1 MYVVYVIQNTET
13 YELYIS
19 FTKKLNQRI
28 ESHNARANRATTRL
42 AGTWTLLYAETY
54 RSEHDARVR
63 ESKLKHHGSAKHGLM
78 RRIEHCILKGKK

>member
-1 MYVVYVIQNTET
+1 MRV
-13 YELYIS
+13 
-19 FTKKLNQRI
+19 RI
-28 ESHNARANRATTRL
+28 EQRRDWPEHGL
-42 AGTWTLLYAETY
+42 CIYAEAY